1 MHPVLLR
8 IGSFSLSTYGVAMAL
23 GFLVAILLGMR
34 LARRQGISVNALLDL
49 FFWILVSSLVGAR
62 LLFVLLNLGQYLRIC
77 TAPAEPRTTWQAIYD
92 CTRGLHLWEGGFTY
106 FGGFIA
112 ALAVSLWYSRRHG
125 LSFVRVADLC
135 TPLLALGHFFGRLG
149 CFFAGCCYGKAT
161 TSALGVPFPPQS
173 LAFQEMVVRGTLAL
187 TAGATPALHPTQLY
201 EALTELCIFAALM
214 VVVRRKRY
222 HGQLLVLYL
231 LLYPAARAMIE
242 LFRGDPDRR
251 YLVELATPTLNQWL
265 GVPPESPSLVSF
277 SQALAVL
284 AIAVAVLLHRTL
296 RRRSQS

>member
-8 IGSFSLSTYGVAMAL
+8 IGSFTLGTYGVAMAV
-23 GFLVAILLGMR
+23 GFLVAILLGTR
-34 LARRQGISVNALLDL
+34 LARRQGIPVHALLDL

-62 LLFVLLNLGQYLRIC
+62 LLFVLLNLGPYVQVC
-77 TAPAEPRTTWQAIYD
+77 AAPEQPRTTWQAVYD
-92 CTRGLHLWEGGFTY
+92 CTRSLHLWEGGFTY

-112 ALAVSLWYSRRHG
+112 ALAVSLWYCRRQG

-135 TPLLALGHFFGRLG
+135 APLVALGHFFGRLG

-161 TSALGVPFPPQS
+161 RSALGVALPPRS
-173 LAFQEMVVRGTLAL
+173 LAFQEMVVQGALPL
-187 TAGATPALHPTQLY
+187 TADATPALHPTQLY
-201 EALTELCIFAALM
+201 EALIELCIFAALM
-214 VVVRRKRY
+214 LFSKRKRY

-231 LLYPAARAMIE
+231 ALYPAGRAVIE

-251 YLVELATPTLNQWL
+251 YLVELATPTLNGWL
-265 GVPPESPSLVSF
+265 GVSPQSPSLVSF

-284 AIAVAVLLHRTL
+284 AIAGAVLLHRTL
-296 RRRSQS
+296 RRRGV